1 VSLRGALVRLHRWAG
16 LAMAAFLT
24 LAGLT
29 GAVIAFQGELDAWL
43 NPSLYRARDPGPAL
57 SPDALVARL
66 AQQEPRAELTYLS
79 FRVPPGM
86 SVPAFVRPRAGTTP
100 DLGFDQVFLDPASGT
115 ILGTRR
121 WGACC
126 FAADRVV
133 PFLYRF
139 HYTLAAG
146 NTGEIFMGVVAIL
159 WALDCFVGLSLTFP
173 RGRPFLLKWR
183 TAWTIKHPAAAQR
196 RVLDL
201 HRAGA
206 LWLWLLLL
214 LMGVSGV
221 ALALPDQVFRP
232 LLGALT
238 PLTPSPYAQAATRP
252 HPAPDRPR
260 IGFDR
265 AIELAAAVARARG
278 WAARPGAVFDA
289 SAAGALVVYF
299 FETPF
304 DRGRGLGTPVVYLD
318 DSSGEVLRVDAPGAG
333 TTGDDVLRL
342 QFPLH
347 SGQVAGTPGRI
358 VVAVLGMTTAML
370 SVTGVLIW
378 WVKRRAQRRVVRDRR
393 TLVRESRRVVSEG

>member
-1 VSLRGALVRLHRWAG
+1 MSLRGALVRLHRWAG

-278 WAARPGAVFDA
+278 WA
-289 SAAGALVVYF
+289 
-299 FETPF
+299 
-304 DRGRGLGTPVVYLD
+304 
-318 DSSGEVLRVDAPGAG
+318 
-333 TTGDDVLRL
+333 
-342 QFPLH
+342 
-347 SGQVAGTPGRI
+347 
-358 VVAVLGMTTAML
+358 
-370 SVTGVLIW
+370 
-378 WVKRRAQRRVVRDRR
+378 
-393 TLVRESRRVVSEG
+393 